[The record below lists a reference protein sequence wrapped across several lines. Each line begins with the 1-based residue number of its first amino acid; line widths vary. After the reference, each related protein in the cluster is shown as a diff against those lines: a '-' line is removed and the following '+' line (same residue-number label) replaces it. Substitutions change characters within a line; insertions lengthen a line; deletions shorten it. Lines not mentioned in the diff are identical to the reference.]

1 MLNCVKINRENI
13 IKNLKRIRNMTP
25 LICVVKD
32 DAYGLGIEN
41 ILPVLYNEGERY
53 YAVAFFEEA
62 SEIRKMYEDVNIIIL
77 NYTEEEKLH
86 EAVKDKIEVSVFSM
100 LQLHRYIEILGDKI
114 PELGI
119 HIKFNTGMN
128 RLGFDIEETQEL
140 CRIISE
146 NNLQVKSV
154 FSHISNSEN
163 IENTEKQLEKFENIT
178 NLLKKHEINYG
189 FRHISASPALFQ
201 YTGKYNF
208 DFSRVGMAIYGL
220 EPLSKDTGLEK
231 CISIESKIINIKN
244 VKKGEYISYGENN
257 RLEKDTAVGIIPMG
271 YAQGI
276 QMQIENKGA
285 YALINGK
292 KAPVIGEVCMD
303 MLLLGISGIE
313 NVNLLDSVILLG
325 KSGNEEITLR
335 DISKWTSTI
344 QDDIITKISKK
355 IKRIITQGELWKK

>member
-1 MLNCVKINRENI
+1 MLNCVKINKENI
-13 IKNLKRIRNMTP
+13 IKNLKRIRSMTP

-62 SEIRKMYEDVNIIIL
+62 MEIRNIYKDVNIIIL
-77 NYTEEEKLH
+77 NYTEDEKLD
-86 EAVKDKIEVSVFSM
+86 EAVANKIELSVFSM
-100 LQLHRYIEILGDKI
+100 LQLRRYTEILGEKI
-114 PELGI
+114 SELGI

-128 RLGFDIEETQEL
+128 RLGFDIEETEEL
-140 CRIISE
+140 CNIIKSKK
-146 NNLQVKSV
+146 LQIKSV

-163 IENTEKQLEKFENIT
+163 IENTEKQLEKFEKI
-178 NLLKKHEINYG
+178 LSLAKKHEVDYG
-189 FRHISASPALFQ
+189 FMHISASPALFK
-201 YTGKYNF
+201 YDGKYNF
-208 DFSRVGMAIYGL
+208 DFSRVGMAVYGL
-220 EPLSKDTGLEK
+220 EPLGTDVGLEK

-244 VKKGEYISYGENN
+244 VRKGEYISYGENN
-257 RLEKDTAVGIIPMG
+257 RLEKDTLVGIIPMG

-285 YALINGK
+285 YALVNGK

-303 MLLLGISGIE
+303 MLLLDISGIE
-313 NVNLLDSVILLG
+313 NVNLLDRVVLVG
-325 KSGNEEITLR
+325 KSGDEEITLR

-355 IKRIITQGELWKK
+355 IKRIVV

>member
-13 IKNLKRIRNMTP
+13 VKNVKRIRSMTP

-41 ILPVLYNEGERY
+41 ILPVLYDEGERY

-62 SEIRKMYEDVNIIIL
+62 AEIREMYKDVNIIIL
-77 NYTEEEKLH
+77 NYTEEERLR
-86 EAVKDKIEVSVFSM
+86 EAVKNKIEVSVFSM
-100 LQLHRYIEILGDKI
+100 LQLHRYIEVLGDEI
-114 PELGI
+114 SELGI

-128 RLGFDIEETQEL
+128 RLGFDIEETEKL
-140 CRIISE
+140 GSIIRKYS
-146 NNLQVKSV
+146 LQIKSV

-163 IENTEKQLEKFENIT
+163 VQNTEKQLEKFGDII
-178 NLLKKHEINYG
+178 NLLEKYKINYG
-189 FRHISASPALFQ
+189 FRHISASPALFR
-201 YTGKYNF
+201 YNGKYNF

-220 EPLSKDTGLEK
+220 EPLSTDIGLEK
-231 CISIESKIINIKN
+231 CISIESRIINIRN

-285 YALINGK
+285 YVLVNGK

-303 MLLLGISGIE
+303 MLLLDISGIE
-313 NVNLLDSVILLG
+313 NVNLLDKAVLLG
-325 KSGNEEITLR
+325 KSGDAEITLR

-355 IKRIITQGELWKK
+355 IKRIIT

>member
-1 MLNCVKINRENI
+1 MLNCVKINKENI
-13 IKNLKRIRNMTP
+13 IKNLKRIRSMTP

-62 SEIRKMYEDVNIIIL
+62 MEIRNIYKDVNIIIL
-77 NYTEEEKLH
+77 NYTEDENLD
-86 EAVKDKIEVSVFSM
+86 EAAANKIELSVFSM
-100 LQLHRYIEILGDKI
+100 LQLRRYIEILGEKI
-114 PELGI
+114 SELGI

-128 RLGFDIEETQEL
+128 RLGFDIEETEEL
-140 CRIISE
+140 CNIIKSKK
-146 NNLQVKSV
+146 LHIKSV

-163 IENTEKQLEKFENIT
+163 IENTEKQLEKFGNILS
-178 NLLKKHEINYG
+178 LLEKYKINYG
-189 FRHISASPALFQ
+189 FRHISASPALFK
-201 YTGKYNF
+201 YNGKYNF
-208 DFSRVGMAIYGL
+208 DFSRVGMAVYGL
-220 EPLSKDTGLEK
+220 EPLGTDVGLEK

-257 RLEKDTAVGIIPMG
+257 RLEKDTLVGIIPMG

-285 YALINGK
+285 YALVNGK

-303 MLLLGISGIE
+303 MLLLDISGIE
-313 NVNLLDSVILLG
+313 NVNLLDRAVLVG

-344 QDDIITKISKK
+344 QDDIITKINKK
-355 IKRIITQGELWKK
+355 IKRIVV